1 VSPYTLIWNGDFY
14 YLVGWNHEQQETR
27 TYRVDRILQKP
38 DILEENARPVP
49 QDFDIARYTREVF
62 RMFDNEEP
70 KTVTLLCHNEVM
82 KGVIDIFGM
91 DIRVRKADADHFR
104 TKVTACTSP
113 TFYSWVFQWGGKIRI
128 EGEKLFISG
137 KDGKWAEVPLENNN
151 VYHGQRYWGSG
162 HSVLIEDYYYCLRS
176 GEKFEI
182 DALEGGRA
190 AQIVTCCYVSSE
202 SGESVTTD

>member
-1 VSPYTLIWNGDFY
+1 MAKAK
-14 YLVGWNHEQQETR
+14 LVVDARSVDNLV
-27 TYRVDRILQKP
+27 RVLGTFDENINFLS
-38 DILEENARPVP
+38 EELG
-49 QDFDIARYTREVF
+49 VF
-62 RMFDNEEP
+62 CYVE
-70 KTVTLLCHNEVM
+70 
-82 KGVIDIFGM
+82 GV
-91 DIRVRKADADHFR
+91 
-104 TKVTACTSP
+104 
-113 TFYSWVFQWGGKIRI
+113 KIRI

-190 AQIVTCCYVSSE
+190 AQIVACCYVSSE

>member
-1 VSPYTLIWNGDFY
+1 MELENGATAIFYATLAYG
-14 YLVGWNHEQQETR
+14 
-27 TYRVDRILQKP
+27 
-38 DILEENARPVP
+38 ENSDVL
-49 QDFDIARYTREVF
+49 IEISL
-62 RMFDNEEP
+62 DN
-70 KTVTLLCHNEVM
+70 
-82 KGVIDIFGM
+82 
-91 DIRVRKADADHFR
+91 
-104 TKVTACTSP
+104 
-113 TFYSWVFQWGGKIRI
+113 GKIRI

-137 KDGKWAEVPLENNN
+137 EDGKQTEVPLENNN

-190 AQIVTCCYVSSE
+190 AQIVACCYVSSE